1 MVAFERLLEQIDA
14 FIRKYYKNQ
23 MIKGL
28 IWFVGIFLM
37 SLLLTTTLEYFGRFG
52 SITRGFLFFGFIAL
66 NGFVLVNFI
75 IIPLLKLYSF
85 GSRIN
90 RFQASE
96 IIGRFFPKISDR
108 LVNTLQLNEDLSHQE
123 GNLELIRASVAQ
135 RSNDLSVVP
144 FASAIDLN
152 ENKRYL
158 KFVLPVVLLFLG
170 IAVFVPSLLTEGSER
185 VVNYN
190 TVFVPKAPFEF
201 ELGEFKKTAIE
212 GEDIE
217 LTLKLTGSELP
228 EKVYLIS
235 DQGKF
240 LLSKNGRNSY
250 NGSIKKVVKS
260 GSFYFLANEFSSD
273 NYHYEILGRPAIG
286 KFEATIVYPKYL
298 GKEQEIVNNAG
309 DLTIPEGSSV
319 TWSVVSKN
327 VEYVKMKVGDDSQT
341 FKNEGFKLTK
351 RFTNSTNVQVMLKGS
366 SIQQVDSSSFNVNVI
381 KDGYPTVMAEEVKDT
396 LSSGLR
402 FFSGSV
408 RDDYGLTSLQ
418 FVYTIKSKNG
428 KSRTEKM
435 SVRSVSGTELPFDFA
450 VDFTRENLEM
460 EDEIDYYF
468 VVSDNDGVNGSKS
481 SRSRT
486 FTYRLP
492 NLEELNEKRE
502 EEQEQSKS
510 ELKDLLERTEEFKK
524 DVEHLKRDLL
534 NSNSSDW
541 NKKNQISQLK
551 EEQNNLLKMLEQAQ
565 KKIEQSATEK
575 NQLSELDKE
584 LMEKQ
589 ELLNDLLEE
598 LMDDELRK
606 LLDDLEKLMQENK
619 KEEMQDKLEQL
630 EMSSE
635 EMNKQLDRS
644 LEMLKKLQVDE
655 KIDGVENE
663 LKDLAKEQEA
673 LKKAIE
679 EKKISEEK
687 AKEKQDEINRKFD
700 ELKEDMKELNKLN
713 EELNRPMDLGNT
725 EDNQE
730 KIDSELKE
738 ASDKLGKG
746 KESKAGEN
754 QKNAADEME
763 KMAQELDQAQQESND
778 EQQAED
784 MDMLRNILES
794 LVSLSLDQEWVMNKL
809 ANTQT
814 NDPTFRNYGRFQRK
828 IMDNTVPVRDSLLEL
843 AKRQPKIAKFVDDE
857 LKIIGVN
864 HKLSINDIDERRDAS
879 KNRDL
884 GLHQQLSMTSYN
896 NLALMLN
903 ESLQKMQ
910 QQMQAQA
917 KSKGS
922 GSCSKPGGNGMPKPG
937 EGMSPGNMKEML
949 KKQLEQ
955 MEKGMKPG
963 GKKPGDAPGDK
974 PGDKPGTKPGQGGAD
989 GMGGFSNKQI
999 AKMAAEQGGIRRRL
1013 EELKNEL
1020 NKEGKGQG
1028 NQLNPLLDELEKQQE
1043 DLVNKRFDQQMIK
1056 RQKDILT
1063 RLLESEKAMMER
1075 GFEEKRESKSGKN
1088 ENLGNQIRFDEYN
1101 KQKLK
1106 QIELL
1111 RTIDPVYN
1119 KYYKDKATQFFN
1131 SDK

>member
-1 MVAFERLLEQIDA
+1 MVAFERLLGQIDA

-28 IWFVGIFLM
+28 IWFVGIFLL

-52 SITRGFLFFGFIAL
+52 SLTRGFLFFGFIAV

-75 IIPLLKLYSF
+75 LIPLLKLYSF
-85 GSRIN
+85 GARIN

-96 IIGRFFPKISDR
+96 IIGRFFPNISDR
-108 LVNTLQLNEDLSHQE
+108 LVNTLQLNEDLSQQD

-135 RSNDLSVVP
+135 RANDLSVVP

-152 ENKRYL
+152 ENKRYV
-158 KFVLPVVLLFLG
+158 KYVLPIVLLFLG
-170 IAVFVPSLLTEGSER
+170 ITVFIPSLLTEGSER

-190 TVFVPKAPFEF
+190 TVFVPKAPFQFNLSEY
-201 ELGEFKKTAIE
+201 KKTVIE
-212 GEDIE
+212 GDDIDVS
-217 LTLKLTGSELP
+217 LTLTGAELP

-240 LLSKNGRNSY
+240 LLSRKERNTFS
-250 NGSIKKVVKS
+250 GSVKKVVKS

-273 NYHYEILGRPAIG
+273 NYHYEILGRPTIG
-286 KFEATIVYPKYL
+286 KFEATITYPSYL
-298 GKEQEIVNNAG
+298 GKQVEVVNNAG

-327 VEYVKMKVGDDSQT
+327 VEYVKMKIGEDVQL
-341 FKNEGFKLTK
+341 FKNEGFKFSRKFVNT
-351 RFTNSTNVQVMLKGS
+351 TNVSMHMKGS
-366 SIQQVDSSSFNVNVI
+366 SIQQIDSSNFTVNVI
-381 KDGYPTVMAEEVKDT
+381 KDGYPTVIAEEVKDT

-408 RDDYGLTSLQ
+408 RDDYGLNSLQ
-418 FVYTIKSKNG
+418 FVYTIKSKDG

-450 VDFTRENLEM
+450 VDFTRENLQI
-460 EDEIDYYF
+460 EDEIEYYF

-492 NLEELNEKRE
+492 SLEELNDKRQ
-502 EEQEQSKS
+502 EEQEQSKAD
-510 ELKDLLERTEEFKK
+510 LKDILEKTDKFKK
-524 DVEHLKRDLL
+524 DVERLKKDIL

-551 EEQNNLLKMLEQAQ
+551 EDQNNLLKMLEQAQ
-565 KKIEQSATEK
+565 KKIDQSAKEK
-575 NQLSELDKE
+575 NQLSELDKQ

-589 ELLNDLLEE
+589 DLLNDLLEE

-619 KEEMQDKLEQL
+619 KDEMQQKLEQL

-635 EMNKQLDRS
+635 DMNKQLDRS

-655 KIDGVENE
+655 KIDGLEKE
-663 LKDLAKEQEA
+663 LKELAKEQES

-687 AKEKQDEINRKFD
+687 AKEKQDDINKKFE
-700 ELKEDMKELNKLN
+700 ELKEDVNELKKLN
-713 EELNRPMDLGNT
+713 EELNRPMNFGKLDENK
-725 EDNQE
+725 E
-730 KIDSELKE
+730 KVDSELKQATE
-738 ASDKLGKG
+738 KLSKG

-754 QKNAADEME
+754 QQNAADEME
-763 KMAQELDQAQQESND
+763 KMADELDQAQQESNE
-778 EQQAED
+778 EQQSED
-784 MDMLRNILES
+784 MEMLRNILES
-794 LVSLSLDQEWVMNKL
+794 LVTLSLDQEWVMNKL
-809 ANTQT
+809 SRTPA
-814 NDPTFRNYGRFQRK
+814 NDPAFRNYGRFQRK
-828 IMDNTVPVRDSLLEL
+828 IMDNTAPVKDSLMEL
-843 AKRQPKIAKFVDDE
+843 AKRQPKIAKFIDDE
-857 LKIIGVN
+857 VKIITVN

-884 GLHQQLSMTSYN
+884 GLHQQLAMTSFN
-896 NLALMLN
+896 NLSLMLN
-903 ESLQKMQ
+903 ESLQKAQ
-910 QQMQAQA
+910 QQMQMQA
-917 KSKGS
+917 KAKGS
-922 GSCSKPGGNGMPKPG
+922 GSCSKPGGSGMPKPG

-955 MEKGMKPG
+955 MEKGSNPG
-963 GKKPGDAPGDK
+963 GKKPGDK
-974 PGDKPGTKPGQGGAD
+974 PGEGQGNKPGEGGSD

-999 AKMAAEQGGIRRRL
+999 AKMAAEQGAIRRRL

-1028 NQLNPLLDELEKQQE
+1028 NQLNPLLNELEKQQD
-1043 DLVNKRFDQQMIK
+1043 DLVNKRFNSEMIK

-1063 RLLESEKAMMER
+1063 RLLESEKALMER